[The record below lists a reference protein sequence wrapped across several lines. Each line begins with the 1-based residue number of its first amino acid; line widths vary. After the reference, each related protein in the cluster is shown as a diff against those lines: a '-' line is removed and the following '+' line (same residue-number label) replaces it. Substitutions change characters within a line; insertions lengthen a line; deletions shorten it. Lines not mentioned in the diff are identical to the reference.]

1 MSHSART
8 PIALVLLALA
18 LAGCSSSTG
27 RAAHASPT
35 PTPACRAPGKPI
47 LPRTDG
53 TLTEDDDGARICLAK
68 GQVIAVF
75 LNAHSKDA
83 HKAWQPITAEPA
95 SAVRRLSDGVM
106 SLPIGVTAA
115 LFSPTAAGDIR
126 LASRQDDGVTWHAA
140 LAVH

>member
-1 MSHSART
+1 MSHSRT
-8 PIALVLLALA
+8 PIVLALLALA
-18 LAGCSSSTG
+18 LVGCSSSTG
-27 RAAHASPT
+27 RATHASPT

-47 LPRTDG
+47 LPHTDG

-83 HKAWQPITAEPA
+83 HKAWQPVTAQPA
-95 SAVRRLSDGVM
+95 SAVRRLSNGVM

-115 LFSPTAAGDIR
+115 LFSPAVVGDVQ
-126 LASRQDDGVTWHAA
+126 LASRRADGGTWHAA
-140 LAVH
+140 LVVH